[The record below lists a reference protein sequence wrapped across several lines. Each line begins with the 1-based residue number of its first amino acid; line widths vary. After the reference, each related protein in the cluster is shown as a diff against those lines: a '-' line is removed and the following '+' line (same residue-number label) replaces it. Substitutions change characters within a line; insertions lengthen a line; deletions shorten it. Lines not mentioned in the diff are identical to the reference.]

1 MTDISIIVPIYNAEK
16 YLNKCIKS
24 LINQTKQ
31 ELEFVLVN
39 DGSTDTSEEI
49 IKSYKDKRIKHF
61 KNKNQGIGKT
71 RNFGIDKAT
80 GKYIMFLDSD
90 DYLATHACEELFNRA
105 EKDNL
110 DLVINDFYRVDEETE
125 KQEEIKILDFKNTT
139 LKENKNLLLDVNLA
153 PWNKLYKTE
162 LLKKNKIKF
171 VEDLKYEDA
180 PFVIEAMD
188 KAKKI
193 GHLNKF
199 LNYYIIHKNSETT
212 VRDKK
217 IFDIIEI
224 VDKIRKYF
232 SKRKEFTETV
242 DKLSVR
248 ILTNYTIQQRVQQD
262 REVGKEF
269 IDKAFK
275 YMKENIPDYKDN
287 KYYENRGF
295 LRRTI
300 EKNKFLTKTYCNY
313 YRKKHKIGD

>member
-39 DGSTDTSEEI
+39 DGSTDTSEDI
-49 IKSYKDKRIKHF
+49 IKSYKDKRIKYF

-90 DYLATHACEELFNRA
+90 DYLATHACEELFNKA
-105 EKDNL
+105 EKENL
-110 DLVINDFYRVDEETE
+110 DLVINNFYRVDEETK
-125 KQEEIKILDFKNTT
+125 KQEEVKIPEFQNTT

-171 VEDLKYEDA
+171 VENLKYEDA
-180 PFVIEAMD
+180 PFVIKAMD

-193 GHLNKF
+193 GYLNKY
-199 LNYYIIHKNSETT
+199 LNYYVIHKNSETT
-212 VRDKK
+212 VRDQK

-224 VDKIRKYF
+224 VDKIRKCF
-232 SKRKEFTETV
+232 SERKEFTETV

-248 ILTNYTIQQRVQQD
+248 ILTNYTIQQRVQED
-262 REVGKEF
+262 KETGMKF
-269 IDKAFK
+269 IDRAFQ

-287 KYYENRGF
+287 KYFNNRGI

-300 EKNKFLTKTYCNY
+300 EKSKFLTKLYCNI
-313 YRKKHKIGD
+313 YR